1 MSVLARVAATVVA
14 GALFLAPFVFAWETP
29 SPQPPTPTMTVPTST
44 TEMFPWPPP

>member
-14 GALFLAPFVFAWETP
+14 GALFLAPFVFAWDPPPP
-29 SPQPPTPTMTVPTST
+29 SPTPTTTVPTST